1 MSGLGLS
8 MSGTTLLLGLLSG
21 AVYLLVAIGLILV
34 FRASKVINFAIVEA
48 GVLGAAFLALA
59 VTAWH
64 LPYALAF
71 VVAVAVGGA
80 ATWIVQVAVVHRL
93 AGVPRVIAVVATVG
107 FAQLFLLLSVVV
119 TPSGVGAAKYPAPDV
134 LPSLTP
140 GGLTLSPA
148 YTAIAIAA
156 PVLTLVV
163 LGMLHRTHV
172 GLGIRATAANRP
184 AARLAGIPVARMTA
198 LAWIAAGMLSTVAVA
213 LLLPTR
219 GASVGMSLGP
229 NLLLRALTVAV
240 VARFSSIAI
249 AVPAALGL
257 GVLEALVAANVS
269 QQGATEVVLLVV
281 LLAALLLQ
289 RDHGGRTSV
298 RDSWSAVTGFPSVG
312 PVARRRLRAVTWATV
327 GVLLVILLILG
338 AFVSNADAARLS
350 RVLAVAVVAMG
361 VLVITGLAGQLSLGQ
376 MAIAGIAGAASALTI
391 AATGVFPAGLA
402 MAAAA
407 GALVSLVVGLPA
419 LRLRGPFLAATTLAL
434 AVVTS
439 GFLLP
444 QLLGSGVLAGQPV
457 IAGFALDTG
466 RRYLLFAVLI
476 TAACVVLTAVVRNGR
491 LGRSMRAVRDNEDAA
506 RAMGVA
512 AARTKLVGF
521 AVAGVLAG
529 MGGALLAHAQSVVVA
544 GIFPLQGNTD
554 VLAAAVIGGL
564 DVIAGP
570 IIGAFYVVGVPLFV
584 PLDSA
589 GLAATALGWLLL
601 LLYLPRGLPGLV
613 APLRARIVR
622 GLDEPAVPVEGLPR
636 LSGQVTTS
644 TKAAATLRVH
654 GLTKAYGGVTAV
666 DHVDLDVPSGQV
678 LGLIG
683 ANGAGKTTLFEL
695 IAGSVSPTSG
705 RVLLDGVDITRLPPE
720 RRLSRGIVRSFQ
732 DAALFPS
739 MTTLECLQVA
749 CSRTPGAGH
758 GRRDV
763 QRRAAA
769 YVERFGLTGY
779 AHLRAG
785 ELSTGTRRIVELACC
800 NALEPR
806 LLLLDEPAA
815 GVAQAEVEA
824 LSGVLRSVVE
834 ALGCTLVVIEHDVA
848 MVRRLADRVIAMHD
862 GRIIADGAADDVLA
876 HPEVVAA
883 YLGDSSPALSRSG
896 ATTTPAGA

>member
-1 MSGLGLS
+1 
-8 MSGTTLLLGLLSG
+8 MSGTTLLLGILSG
-21 AVYLLVAIGLILV
+21 AVYLLVAVGLILV

-71 VVAVAVGGA
+71 VVAVIVGGA
-80 ATWIVQVAVVHRL
+80 ATWIVQLGVVHRL
-93 AGVPRVIAVVATVG
+93 AAVPRVIAVVATVG
-107 FAQLFLLLSVVV
+107 FAQLFLLLAVVV
-119 TPSGVGAAKYPAPDV
+119 TPSGVGAARYPAPDW

-148 YTAIAIAA
+148 YTAIAIATPA
-156 PVLTLVV
+156 LVLAVI
-163 LGMLHRTHV
+163 GMLHRTRV

-184 AARLAGIPVARMTA
+184 AARLAGIPVARMTS
-198 LAWIAAGMLSTVAVA
+198 LAWITAGMLSTVAVA

-219 GASVGMSLGP
+219 GASVGMALGP

-240 VARFSSIAI
+240 IARLSSIAI

-257 GVLEALVAANVS
+257 GVLEAFVAANVT
-269 QQGATEVVLLVV
+269 QPGVTDVVLLGV

-289 RDHGGRTSV
+289 HDRGGRTSV

-312 PVARRRLRAVTWATV
+312 PAARRRLRLVSWAAL
-327 GVLLVILLILG
+327 GILLIAVSILG
-338 AFVSNADAARLS
+338 AFISNADAARLA
-350 RVLAVAVVAMG
+350 RVLAVAVIAMG

-391 AATGVFPAGLA
+391 AATGLFPAGFA
-402 MAAAA
+402 AAAAA

-444 QLLGSGVLAGQPV
+444 ELLGTGVLAGQPV
-457 IAGFALDTG
+457 ISGFALDTG
-466 RRYLLFAVLI
+466 RRYLVFAVLV
-476 TAACVVLTAVVRNGR
+476 TAACVVLTTVVRNGR

-512 AARTKLVGF
+512 AARTKLAGF

-544 GIFPLQGNTD
+544 GIFPLQGNTE

-564 DVIAGP
+564 DVVAGP
-570 IIGAFYVVGVPLFV
+570 IVGALYVIGVPLFV

-601 LLYLPRGLPGLV
+601 LLYLPRGLPALV

-622 GLDEPAVPVEGLPR
+622 GVDQPAVPVDGLPQV
-636 LSGQVTTS
+636 SGRMTTS
-644 TKAAATLRVH
+644 LKAAATLRVE
-654 GLTKAYGGVTAV
+654 GLTKTFGGVTAV
-666 DHVDLDVPSGQV
+666 DHVDLEVPPGQV

-705 RVLLDGVDITRLPPE
+705 RVLLDGADITRLAPE
-720 RRLSRGIVRSFQ
+720 RRLSRGVVRSFQ

-749 CSRTPGAGH
+749 CARTPGADH
-758 GRRDV
+758 GRKAV
-763 QRRAAA
+763 HERASEHL
-769 YVERFGLTGY
+769 ERFGLTGY

-800 NALEPR
+800 TALQPR

-824 LSGVLRSVVE
+824 LSGVLRSVAD
-834 ALGCTLVVIEHDVA
+834 ALDCTLVVIEHDVA
-848 MVRRLADRVIAMHD
+848 MVRRLAERVIAMHD

-883 YLGDSSPALSRSG
+883 YLGDSTPALARSG
-896 ATTTPAGA
+896 TAAGWTAP